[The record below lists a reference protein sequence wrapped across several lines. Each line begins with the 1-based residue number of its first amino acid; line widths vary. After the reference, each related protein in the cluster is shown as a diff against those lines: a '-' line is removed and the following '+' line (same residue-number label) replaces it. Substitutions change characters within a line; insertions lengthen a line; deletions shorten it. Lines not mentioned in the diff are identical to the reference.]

1 MRRKTWTGL
10 CRKTQTFPGFD
21 GAQLAER
28 YLNALFA
35 IPAYEGTREQGELH
49 NSFENRPELI
59 HWWFSF

>member
-49 NSFENRPELI
+49 NSFENRQN
-59 HWWFSF
+59 